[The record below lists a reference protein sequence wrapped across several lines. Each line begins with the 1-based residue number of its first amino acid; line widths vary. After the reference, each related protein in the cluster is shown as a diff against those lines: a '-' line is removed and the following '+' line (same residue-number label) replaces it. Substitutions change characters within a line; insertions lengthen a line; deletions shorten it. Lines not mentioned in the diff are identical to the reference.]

1 MHILTNLRQK
11 KTYTCFTELLSC
23 NSLQTTTFNDVKIKA
38 GSICVILGFSKN
50 SCFHLDLKH
59 KLLSIFRREHR
70 SSGHDYFEKA
80 ESMYTF
86 YLVLGLTS

>member
-11 KTYTCFTELLSC
+11 KKLTPALLSYFHAI
-23 NSLQTTTFNDVKIKA
+23 QTTTFNDVKIKA
-38 GSICVILGFSKN
+38 GSICVILGFSRN

-70 SSGHDYFEKA
+70 SSDHDYFEKA

-86 YLVLGLTS
+86 YIVLGLTS